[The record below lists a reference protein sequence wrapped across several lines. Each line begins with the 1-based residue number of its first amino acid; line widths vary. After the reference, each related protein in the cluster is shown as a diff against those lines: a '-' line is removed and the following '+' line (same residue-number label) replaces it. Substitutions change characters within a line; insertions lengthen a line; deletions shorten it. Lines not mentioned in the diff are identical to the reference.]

1 MTRTASVKRET
12 KETKIDLALDLDGG
26 AADISTGI
34 GFFDHMLTALSVH
47 GEFGLRVRAE
57 GDLAVDCH
65 HTVEDVG
72 IVLGTAFREALGD
85 RAGIRRYGSAMIP
98 MDEALGFCALDISGR
113 PYLVFEAEFPQER
126 VGEFDVCMTEEFF
139 RAFAVHAGITLHLK
153 ALSGKN
159 AHHMI
164 EALFKAAAH
173 ALGDAVAQTGRGAL
187 STKGTL
193 ADGTKENGRKECGI

>member
-1 MTRTASVKRET
+1 MARTASVKRET
-12 KETKIDLALDLDGG
+12 KETRIDLALDLDGG

-47 GEFGLRVRAE
+47 GGFGLRLRAE

-72 IVLGTAFREALGD
+72 IVLGTAFRDALGD
-85 RAGIRRYGSAMIP
+85 RAGIRRYGSAFIP

-113 PYLVFEAEFPQER
+113 PYLVFEAAFPQER
-126 VGEFDVCMTEEFF
+126 VGDFDTCMTEEFF

-159 AHHMI
+159 AHHII

-173 ALGDAVAQTGRGAL
+173 ALSDAVEQTGRGAL

-193 ADGTKENGRKECGI
+193 ADGTK

>member
-26 AADISTGI
+26 AADVSTGI

-47 GEFGLRVRAE
+47 GGFGLRVRAE

-126 VGEFDVCMTEEFF
+126 VGEFDACMTEEFF

-159 AHHMI
+159 SHHMI

-193 ADGTKENGRKECGI
+193 ADGTKENGRKEYGV

>member
-26 AADISTGI
+26 EADVSTGI

-47 GEFGLRVRAE
+47 GGFGLRVRAE

-126 VGEFDVCMTEEFF
+126 VGEFDACMTEEFF

-173 ALGDAVAQTGRGAL
+173 ALSDAVAQTGRGAL

-193 ADGTKENGRKECGI
+193 ADGINENERKEYGV